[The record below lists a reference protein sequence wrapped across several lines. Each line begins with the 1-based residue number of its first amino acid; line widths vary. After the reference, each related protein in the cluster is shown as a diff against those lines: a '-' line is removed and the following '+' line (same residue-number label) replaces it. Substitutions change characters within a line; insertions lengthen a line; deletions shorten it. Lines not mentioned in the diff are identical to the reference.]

1 MIPPRSAWLSALRFS
16 GRFSVMRRT
25 CGAGSSIRTTSEL
38 IAFSFDSMDGARTLD
53 PVRPVAQPELQ
64 QALEQLRRRQAVVR
78 GGAREVFLEGDVGV
92 RVDVDQPGPACGVDP
107 EVDPREAREPQH

>member
-38 IAFSFDSMDGARTLD
+38 IGVLLGCERGGTLAH
-53 PVRPVAQPELQ
+53 PVRAVAQTEIED
-64 QALEQLRRRQAVVR
+64 ALEQRFGPDALVR
-78 GGAREVFLEGDVGV
+78 GRASEVFAEVDVGV
-92 RVDVDQPGPACGVDP
+92 RVDVDQPGRSRSVD
-107 EVDPREAREPQH
+107 A